1 LLLLLA
7 IRAWR
12 TIRNM
17 LTIDIGGLRRLLLL
31 LSVERGH
38 EDLMLRRDLLRS
50 STAWA
55 CHGTIRHLQ

>member
-1 LLLLLA
+1 
-7 IRAWR
+7 
-12 TIRNM
+12 M